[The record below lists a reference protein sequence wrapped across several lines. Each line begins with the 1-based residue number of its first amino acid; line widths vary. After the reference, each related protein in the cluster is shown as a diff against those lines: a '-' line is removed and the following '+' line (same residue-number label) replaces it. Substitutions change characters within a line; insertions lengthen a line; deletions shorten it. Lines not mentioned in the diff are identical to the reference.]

1 MAVAIPPTGWNYQ
14 YPNADGS
21 YTRITAATLDDL
33 YVRVAEYQL
42 GPANCTTLAC
52 IIAYDEQI
60 NALLPTIIP
69 AVNAYLATEKAAVE
83 ACASQNQGC
92 CSY

>member
-21 YTRITAATLDDL
+21 YQRITAATLDDL
-33 YVRVAEYQL
+33 YARVAEYQL

-52 IIAYDEQI
+52 LIAYNASI

-83 ACASQNQGC
+83 SCAYQGC